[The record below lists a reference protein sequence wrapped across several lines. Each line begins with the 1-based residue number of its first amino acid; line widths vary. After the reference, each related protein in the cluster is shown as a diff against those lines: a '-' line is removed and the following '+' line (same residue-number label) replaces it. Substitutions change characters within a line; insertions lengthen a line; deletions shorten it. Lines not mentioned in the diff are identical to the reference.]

1 MKLGHT
7 AKLGA
12 AFFVAWLMMCHA
24 QAQTVQMTR
33 EQMLRH
39 VEQLLSD
46 GRFRDSQ
53 PFLVAMERDPALQ
66 SEVALLRGLSA
77 NNAQDWK
84 SSEKYFRSV
93 LTQKPKWTRA
103 RLELARALYKQGE
116 TQAADYHFRLAA
128 NDNLPTDVARVVQD
142 YRQSIRAQKN
152 WRFNVQFGLAP
163 DSNIS
168 SGTTADVII
177 FNNCL
182 ISNLCGIVTPDGSK
196 RKTGLGQVAN
206 IGGSVRLPV
215 SEVYAIELE
224 ASAHL
229 VNYKGKE
236 YDDFSLSP
244 AIGISRD
251 FGKSTRISLAAL
263 YNHRW
268 YGGQAASRN
277 LGGRLSL
284 QQLAGPKAQVK
295 ADVSIVRKTS
305 LLNPDYS
312 GTQYNLN
319 LAYDR
324 TIGKATFASAA
335 MFASRDAL
343 ANSFFANS
351 SMGLSL
357 RLDSELPLG
366 INGGVNLSAARSWFD
381 DPSNAFSVRRDWT
394 LQGYAYLGLRNVRI
408 LSFSPS
414 IEYRFTR
421 NASNLALYDFTRHRF
436 EFALASYF

>member
-1 MKLGHT
+1 MNLGFFARTCAALVAIWLT
-7 AKLGA
+7 AVSASAETL
-12 AFFVAWLMMCHA
+12 
-24 QAQTVQMTR
+24 TMTR
-33 EQMLRH
+33 DQMLRN
-39 VEQLLSD
+39 VEQLIAD
-46 GRFRDSQ
+46 GHFEEAQ
-53 PFLVAMERDPALQ
+53 PFLAAMERDPALQ
-66 SEVALLRGLSA
+66 SEAALLRGLSA
-77 NNAQDWK
+77 NNNKDWK
-84 SSEKYFRSV
+84 RSENYFRKV
-93 LTQKPKWTRA
+93 LTQNPKWTRA
-103 RLELARALYKQGE
+103 RLELARALYNQGE
-116 TQAADYHFRLAA
+116 SQAADYHFRMAV

-142 YRQSIRAQKN
+142 YRQSIRSKKN
-152 WRFNVQFGLAP
+152 WRFNVQFGIAP

-182 ISNLCGIVTPDGSK
+182 IANLCGIVTPDGSK
-196 RKTGLGQVAN
+196 RKTGLGQIAN
-206 IGGSVRLPV
+206 VGGSVRLPV

-229 VNYKGKE
+229 VNYKGKD

-277 LGGRLSL
+277 MGGRLSL

-295 ADVSIVRKTS
+295 ADVSILRKTS
-305 LLNPDYS
+305 LLNADYS

-324 TIGKATFASAA
+324 TMGKATFASAA

-343 ANSFFANS
+343 ANSFFAS
-351 SMGLSL
+351 SSLGLSL
-357 RLDSELPLG
+357 RLDSELPFG

-381 DPSNAFSVRRDWT
+381 DPTSAFDVRRDWT
-394 LQGYAYLGLRNVRI
+394 LQGYAYLGLRSLRI

-414 IEYRFTR
+414 VEYRFTR
-421 NASNLALYDFTRHRF
+421 NASNLPLYDFTRHRF